1 MASGLS
7 IRALTRVQ
15 ATKSGVPQAKKLAD
29 LYIKSHTNNAGDVT
43 DPAVYQYV
51 IDNYLAPFA
60 GQIDADRQI
69 ATYSNKVK
77 DLNSKSTAQEDTI
90 AAFKRQELNAWF
102 NDVDGDYGFRNPQVL
117 AMNTSQALDNVLVQ
131 VLNAIDEKR
140 ANGQSID
147 SLVTYADTLA
157 QRADSMRDL
166 SNKMVSGQLPAN
178 ALDGYGYYVDTNPLD
193 GSVRG
198 AALVPVGLAPD
209 ELTKGM
215 RRVGAQAPIAEN
227 GAKIPVYLPA
237 QQDDSG
243 QWHAQ
248 IGQNTFTGTGEGALT
263 ADKVT
268 DFKPDNFN
276 ISDNSKFPVKTTTL
290 SPGEF
295 GRIPLG
301 AHDESGKAVDSIVYR
316 GFDNKVYT
324 LDNPDV
330 LATVQADQFLGKK
343 LNGYLTRLSP
353 TEADSIKSSAQ
364 PLDPNVVARSSK
376 ILNLQDQAAKA
387 RAEYDAINN
396 QNFFQKVGTGLAI
409 EGEKVKKAVGGFF
422 ANRTNEP
429 VAPPRESQSS
439 GGQSIGEK
447 VVEAGKGFFRKI
459 IGQ

>member
-15 ATKSGVPQAKKLAD
+15 ATKSGLPQAKKLAD
-29 LYIKSHTNNAGDVT
+29 LYIKSHTNDAGDVT
-43 DPAVYQYV
+43 DPNVYQYV
-51 IDNYLAPFA
+51 IDQYLAPFA
-60 GQIDADRQI
+60 GEVDADRAI
-69 ATYSNKVK
+69 AGYANKVK
-77 DLNSKSTAQEDTI
+77 DLNSKQTNAEDTV

-102 NDVDGDYGFRNPQVL
+102 NDVDGDYGFRNPEVL

-131 VLNAIDEKR
+131 VLNAIDDRR

-147 SLVTYADTLA
+147 SLVTYADTLS

-166 SNKMVSGQLPAN
+166 SNKLVSGQLPAN
-178 ALDGYGYYVDTNPLD
+178 SLDGYGYYVDTNPLD

-198 AALVPVGLAPD
+198 AALIPANLAPD

-215 RRVGAQAPIAEN
+215 KRTD
-227 GAKIPVYLPA
+227 AKATLGDSKVPVYLPA
-237 QQDDSG
+237 TQDDFG
-243 QWHAQ
+243 DYHAQ
-248 IGQNTFTGTGEGALT
+248 IGQNTFTGGGTGALSG
-263 ADKVT
+263 DKLV
-268 DFKPDNFN
+268 DFTKDNFN
-276 ISDNSKFPVKTTTL
+276 IGDATKFPVKSTML
-290 SPGEF
+290 NPGEF

-301 AHDESGKAVDSIVYR
+301 AHDESGKPTDSIVYR

-353 TEADSIKSSAQ
+353 TEASAIKTEAQ
-364 PLDPNVVARSSK
+364 PLDPGVVARSSK

-396 QNFFQKVGTGLAI
+396 QGFFQKVGTGLAI
-409 EGEKVKKAVGGFF
+409 EGEKVKKAVSGFF
-422 ANRTNEP
+422 SNRVNEP
-429 VAPPRESQSS
+429 VAAPRESQSS
-439 GGQSIGEK
+439 GGQSIGAK

-459 IGQ
+459 TGQ